1 MEATGLTYE
10 EFINKGT
17 TFYMEMV
24 RLVDTKLKYR
34 MEFTDEEKEIKD
46 HIMEFQHNVKINE
59 LRDKFQKCWEIE
71 E

>member
-1 MEATGLTYE
+1 MTYE

-17 TFYMEMV
+17 TFYMDMV

-34 MEFTDEEKEIKD
+34 MELTSEEKEINGY
-46 HIMEFQHNVKINE
+46 ILEFQEQTKLNE
-59 LRDKFQKCWEIE
+59 LRDKFQKCWAIE